1 MFKKVLAVSM
11 LFVSCLSGFIS
22 ASACAADFS
31 NHKVA
36 VVYFTL
42 LQNREFSS
50 NDPQADKKAGNAE
63 ILADMIAEGTGGDLY
78 SLKTVKKYPSDYDET
93 VDLAQEEQDANARP
107 ELQEI
112 PDMSSYDTVFI
123 SFPNWWGTYPMAVA
137 TFLDKVDLKGKN
149 VIPVCTHEGSRLGR
163 SQRDLENALPE
174 SNVLDG
180 FERRGGS
187 VADDADTKEAVTE
200 FLNDLEL

>member
-1 MFKKVLAVSM
+1 MSVSKKKTA
-11 LFVSCLSGFIS
+11 
-22 ASACAADFS
+22 
-31 NHKVA
+31 
-36 VVYFTL
+36 
-42 LQNREFSS
+42 
-50 NDPQADKKAGNAE
+50 PQADKKAGNAE

-93 VDLAQEEQDANARP
+93 VDLAQEEQDAKARP

-149 VIPVCTHEGSRLGR
+149 VIPVCTHEGSRMGR
-163 SQRDLENALPE
+163 SQRDLENACKRDIYFMWLLNGMQVP
-174 SNVLDG
+174 
-180 FERRGGS
+180 
-187 VADDADTKEAVTE
+187 DATTFARFQNEKLVEVIE
-200 FLNDLEL
+200 DLQDF

>member
-149 VIPVCTHEGSRLGR
+149 VIPVCTHEGSRMGHSEADIKKLCAGAT
-163 SQRDLENALPE
+163 LLPGLP
-174 SNVLDG
+174 V
-180 FERRGGS
+180 RGGS
-187 VADDADTKEAVTE
+187 VQEAAPEVAKWLRRIGVIE
-200 FLNDLEL
+200 

>member
-1 MFKKVLAVSM
+1 
-11 LFVSCLSGFIS
+11 
-22 ASACAADFS
+22 
-31 NHKVA
+31 
-36 VVYFTL
+36 
-42 LQNREFSS
+42 
-50 NDPQADKKAGNAE
+50 
-63 ILADMIAEGTGGDLY
+63 MIAEGTGGDLY

-149 VIPVCTHEGSRLGR
+149 VIPVCTHEGSRMGR

-200 FLNDLEL
+200 FLNELEF